1 MDASMPLKRPTF
13 NEEVSKMKKVVELKH
28 EVLQLTKVCLR
39 QLEERKKGLQHHFL
53 GFKFNME
60 DQKLASMEAEKSI
73 KQVEVALHTLLNQ

>member
-39 QLEERKKGLQHHFL
+39 
-53 GFKFNME
+53 
-60 DQKLASMEAEKSI
+60 
-73 KQVEVALHTLLNQ
+73 